1 VRIYVSAAHRPRT
14 ARIIRRIIPVALGA
28 LAITAAPAL
37 AEVDPNAPIECT
49 TPSATGYAAYCYTD
63 IMIQKTAPKAT
74 YAPGETIQW
83 TITVSN
89 EGQTPIPVSHIT
101 VIDPTLTDLHLV
113 SAPADGYLRS
123 KQQMIFQATTPVTA
137 GMCGENTRRTEVDLP
152 TKIYGPDDRDVAND
166 RGDATFT
173 VVCAPPAPPAPP
185 VVVVAPAPVAPPPP
199 AVAPV
204 IRTTA
209 VCPAVTLGAQVR
221 ASKGVTAGQVTRV
234 MLTARNTSTTN
245 TASGAVLTYRLPSG
259 MSLTARPA
267 GSSLRRGVLTM
278 RLGSLAPS
286 SRRAVALKVRVDR
299 SSAGIRMHRAGISSR
314 CSAAIATTAR
324 TRITQVGPRVRPAV
338 AG

>member
-1 VRIYVSAAHRPRT
+1 M
-14 ARIIRRIIPVALGA
+14 RRVIPVALGA

-49 TPSATGYAAYCYTD
+49 TPSMTGYAAYCYTD

-83 TITVSN
+83 TIIVSN
-89 EGQTPIPVSHIT
+89 EGQTPIPVGHVT
-101 VIDPTLTDLHLV
+101 VVDPTLTDLHLV

-137 GMCGENTRRTEVDLP
+137 GMCGENTRRTEVGLP

-173 VVCAPPAPPAPP
+173 VVCTPPLPPAPPDVTAPPAPPAR
-185 VVVVAPAPVAPPPP
+185 APAPA

-204 IRTTA
+204 IRSTA
-209 VCPAVTLGAQVR
+209 PVCPSVTLGAQVR
-221 ASKGVTAGQVTRV
+221 VSKPMIAGQVTRV
-234 MLTARNTSTTN
+234 TLTARNVSAAN
-245 TASGAVLTYRLPSG
+245 TASAAVLTYRLPSG
-259 MSLTARPA
+259 MSLAARPV

-278 RLGSLAPS
+278 NLGSLAPS

-299 SSAGIRMHRAGISSR
+299 SSSGIRMHRAGISSR
-314 CSAAIATTAR
+314 CSAAIAATAR
-324 TRITQVGPRVRPAV
+324 TRITQVGPQVRPAV